1 LQSRSGGTSAFAAA
15 AQVSLE
21 GGFREPAFWC
31 ADDTVCTGAGAPTHH
46 FRGLRN
52 ATHDDMT
59 CSEQRR
65 PGVGQRGLG
74 GSKRG
79 GTSSQASP
87 GSKGSGAA

>member
-1 LQSRSGGTSAFAAA
+1 
-15 AQVSLE
+15 
-21 GGFREPAFWC
+21 
-31 ADDTVCTGAGAPTHH
+31 
-46 FRGLRN
+46 
-52 ATHDDMT
+52 MT